1 MADDP
6 QTTQDA
12 AFGFSVAGFILGAT
26 MLQAAVRRGAITA
39 EDARKIISDAR
50 NSLGDFFPG
59 PSQAAGFAEQALQ
72 SAEAMIA
79 QAATEKPP
87 GGPSKVGPP
96 VG

>member
-39 EDARKIISDAR
+39 EEMRARLFWTPG
-50 NSLGDFFPG
+50 SLGDFFPG
-59 PSQAAGFAEQALQ
+59 TSQAAGFAEQALQ

-87 GGPSKVGPP
+87 GGPSKAGPP

>member
-39 EDARKIISDAR
+39 EDAQDYFGCPEFTWR
-50 NSLGDFFPG
+50 FFPRPLSG
-59 PSQAAGFAEQALQ
+59 RWFRRTGIAERRGNDRAG
-72 SAEAMIA
+72 
-79 QAATEKPP
+79 
-87 GGPSKVGPP
+87 GN
-96 VG
+96 